1 MIFFICSFK
10 ELNPNSIIT
19 HCTAGATKHHSYT
32 TKRFIQ
38 SPEKKKNYHKGDFYS
53 IPQYEKR
60 NSCSP
65 GKFLN
70 KHCAIYAIYIYRRP
84 NIGC

>member
-38 SPEKKKNYHKGDFYS
+38 SPEKKKTTTRLTSTAFHNM
-53 IPQYEKR
+53 KR
-60 NSCSP
+60 ETAAHQVN
-65 GKFLN
+65 F
-70 KHCAIYAIYIYRRP
+70 
-84 NIGC
+84 